1 MRYLPNPRFIPE
13 FLRSR
18 DSNEVV
24 QETTEQIAE
33 QVQAIADSIADTG
46 DYARSLR
53 VEDNK
58 VVSDDPA
65 AHIIEHGSINNEAFA
80 PLRRGAEQV
89 VGTENVR

>member
-18 DSNEVV
+18 AAKTIEEEV
-24 QETTEQIAE
+24 AE
-33 QVQAIADSIADTG
+33 EILERAQGIGSAIADTG
-46 DYARSLR
+46 DYERSLR
-53 VEDNK
+53 VEGNQ

-65 AHIIEHGSINNEAFA
+65 AHIIEHGSINNEAFS

-89 VGTENVR
+89 VGTSNVR